1 VSSSSGASFL
11 AASSFFFLSNF
22 IRMWCT
28 RGGAFYRSL
37 LCLRAFV
44 FFGKDGVCRFLVE
57 TNAPENARMRRKKYP
72 RARFARLPRGFA
84 FARRLF
90 RRVLSHFFLFSR
102 IVLKPENP
110 LTSSLFSRI
119 HATTVRSSSSSSRQ
133 SRMRIVAKDQNSR
146 PSLDELAEF
155 KINPNDTGSA
165 SLQIALLTK
174 RIENLTVHLQAN
186 RKDYATQRGLK
197 LLLGRRGRLQKY
209 LAKEDPAKYQM
220 TMKGL
225 GLKIKSA

>member
-1 VSSSSGASFL
+1 MHPKTLECGVKSIRARVSCVYRAVSRS
-11 AASSFFFLSNF
+11 
-22 IRMWCT
+22 
-28 RGGAFYRSL
+28 RG
-37 LCLRAFV
+37 V
-44 FFGKDGVCRFLVE
+44 FFGAFS
-57 TNAPENARMRRKKYP
+57 
-72 RARFARLPRGFA
+72 FA
-84 FARRLF
+84 
-90 RRVLSHFFLFSR
+90 FFLFSR

-119 HATTVRSSSSSSRQ
+119 RATTVRSSSSSSRQ